1 MPLDSGEIR
10 GKNREYRIND
20 LPSNHYEVL
29 GVDRNASDEEIQK
42 AYRKQ
47 LIAGLHE
54 DKIIAMED
62 GPDKD
67 IAKAKLEALKEAL
80 DVLTNRRKKIQYDQ
94 NLENPGKESN
104 YENHFAK
111 DKHGTEAQKAR
122 EYKDRLEMAKVR
134 LEMAE
139 DKNQMEEIVAE
150 FNKASGPVDMEAR
163 VFIERNTIISL
174 PEGDFDILVYSEWGG
189 FKQEM
194 QILEF
199 PQFKTGEEVK
209 VRRSN
214 GEVEDGWKVMA
225 FDVKNLD
232 NKPLRMVQVIK
243 DSETGV
249 LKKWVTAKE
258 LRKEN
263 INFSRMV

>member
-29 GVDRNASDEEIQK
+29 GVDRSASDEEIQK

-47 LIAGLHE
+47 LIGGLHE

-94 NLENPGKESN
+94 NLETPRKVYAPDGETK
-104 YENHFAK
+104 
-111 DKHGTEAQKAR
+111 KAR
-122 EYKDRLEMAKVR
+122 EYKDRLDMAKVR

-189 FKQEM
+189 IKQEM

-225 FDVKNLD
+225 FDVKNVD